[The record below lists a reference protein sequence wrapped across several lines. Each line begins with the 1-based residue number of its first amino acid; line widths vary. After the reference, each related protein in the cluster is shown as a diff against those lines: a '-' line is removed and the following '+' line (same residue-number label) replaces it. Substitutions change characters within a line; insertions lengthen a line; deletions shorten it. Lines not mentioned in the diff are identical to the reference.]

1 MNSVTYITSNK
12 EKIETA
18 KRKLLTSGICVESK
32 SLDLVEIQSNSI
44 KEIAE
49 HKAKQAFSI
58 LNKPL
63 FVTDHGWSI
72 PALQGFPGP
81 YMKYMNEWL
90 TSQDFLSLMSTHNDK
105 SILKEEVLCYVD
117 SNGIKIYSM
126 SIAGRFLD
134 TPQGEG
140 LPMTR
145 VVSLLSSGKTIAECI
160 SEGVDSYSENTLWQE
175 FAEMLKSR

>member
-1 MNSVTYITSNK
+1 MNSITYITSNK
-12 EKIETA
+12 EKVETA
-18 KRKLLTSGICVESK
+18 KRKLRESGICVENI
-32 SLDLVEIQSNSI
+32 SLDLVEIQSSSI

-49 HKAKQAFSI
+49 HKTKQAFSI

-90 TSQDFLSLMSTHNDK
+90 TSQDFLSLMSNYEDK
-105 SILKEEVLCYVD
+105 SILKEEALCYID
-117 SNGIKIYSM
+117 SNGIKTFSM
-126 SIAGRFLD
+126 SVTGKFFD
-134 TPQGEG
+134 TPRGEG

-145 VVSLLSSGKTIAECI
+145 VVSLLPSGKTIAECI
-160 SEGVDSYSENTLWQE
+160 SEGVDSYFENIIWQE
-175 FAEMLKSR
+175 FAEMLKNR